1 MVIGTLSDSLY
12 LCDPLRLL
20 REPPFSKRFFHVIA
34 RSLCVSVVKDCRA
47 KFTTKTESP
56 RRHRALSINNSRTI
70 IRVPYNFGYIGRA
83 SHRGGFLF
91 LRQSTHETVIIL
103 DFGAQYTQL
112 IARRVREAGVYCEI
126 LPFNAPA
133 EDIHA
138 RNPKGLILSGGPSSV
153 YDDSAPKLT
162 HDLLNNGHAPVLGIC
177 YGLQLIAHKLGGTV
191 QPSNSR
197 EYGYAR
203 LQVVDPASRL
213 FTGLPSE
220 MDVWMSHGDHVTSV
234 PEGFAVTAKTADA
247 INAFENPAVGVYGV
261 QFHPEVAHTPLGA
274 QILRNFLFEICGCKA
289 DWTPA
294 AAIEEQIERIR
305 ETLGPSGRAIC
316 GLSGGVDSSVA
327 AALVHRAVG
336 DRQTCF
342 FIDNGL
348 LREGEFETTL
358 ALLRQETNL
367 NIVGVDATREFLS
380 ALQGV
385 TDPETK
391 RKRIGATFIEV
402 FEREA
407 ERPHPA
413 GGTQA
418 SSLSINDGDVGFL
431 VQGTLY
437 PDVIES
443 VSVRGPSAT
452 IKSHHNVGG
461 LPEKMN
467 LKLIE
472 PLRELFKDEVRLIGA
487 QLGVPE
493 ELLQRHPFPGPGL
506 AVRILGEITEDRL
519 RLVRAADRILDEE
532 LRRAEM
538 YAAVWQAFA
547 VLLPI
552 SSVGVMGDERT
563 YEQVIAIRAVTS
575 VDGMTADWARLP
587 HDLLARVSARIVSEV
602 KGVNRVVY
610 DISSKPPSTIEWE

>member
-1 MVIGTLSDSLY
+1 M
-12 LCDPLRLL
+12 R
-20 REPPFSKRFFHVIA
+20 K
-34 RSLCVSVVKDCRA
+34 
-47 KFTTKTESP
+47 
-56 RRHRALSINNSRTI
+56 
-70 IRVPYNFGYIGRA
+70 
-83 SHRGGFLF
+83 
-91 LRQSTHETVIIL
+91 STHETVIIL

-126 LPFNAPA
+126 LPFNAPP
-133 EDIHA
+133 EEIRA

-153 YDDSAPKLT
+153 YDDSAPRLT
-162 HDLLNNGHAPVLGIC
+162 HDLLTNGHAPILGIC

-191 QPSNSR
+191 QPSNTR

-203 LQVVDPASRL
+203 LQIVDPSSRL
-213 FTGLPSE
+213 FVGLPPE
-220 MDVWMSHGDHVTSV
+220 MDVWMSHGDHVTAV
-234 PEGFAVTAKTADA
+234 PEGFVVTANTEGA

-261 QFHPEVAHTPLGA
+261 QFHPEVAHTPLGP
-274 QILRNFLFEICGCKA
+274 QILRNFLFEICGCKG

-305 ETLGPSGRAIC
+305 ETLGEKGRAIC

-336 DRQTCF
+336 ARQTCF

-358 ALLRQETNL
+358 AMLKQETKL
-367 NIVGVDATREFLS
+367 NIVGVDASREFLS
-380 ALQGV
+380 ALAGV

-391 RKRIGATFIEV
+391 RKRIGAAFIEV

-407 ERPHPA
+407 TKL
-413 GGTQA
+413 GG
-418 SSLSINDGDVGFL
+418 VGFL

-519 RLVRAADRILDEE
+519 RLVRAADRIFIEE

-547 VLLPI
+547 VLLPV

-563 YEQVIAIRAVTS
+563 YEQAIAIRAVTS